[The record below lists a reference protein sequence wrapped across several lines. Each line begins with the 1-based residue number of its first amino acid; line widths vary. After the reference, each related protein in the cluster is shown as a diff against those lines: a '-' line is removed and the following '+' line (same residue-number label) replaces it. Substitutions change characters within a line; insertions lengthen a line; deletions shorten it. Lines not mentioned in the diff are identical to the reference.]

1 MNEQNR
7 KQIILAAVLGVI
19 LVGVLIK
26 QFVFAPGSA
35 SSSAAKGGTPAAQAG
50 KTAAGPK
57 AAPAG
62 TLQQVDI
69 DIEALIK
76 SVEVEPIDY
85 AASITNSRDPMR
97 PLVGSGIPKIDPEK
111 RGQNGVTDLNEELAP
126 PTDPPKP
133 LLFLNIDAVPRSR
146 ALIWEHTLDAP
157 GKRCPNPRVVIPR
170 DIIPNVVDEPVAV
183 DIRSI
188 GLRTPP
194 CTLQQPSY
202 GILGLFGFYLLGRA
216 AVQGPEAAP
225 EPVAAAKGGQA

>member
-7 KQIILAAVLGVI
+7 KQIILAAVLGVV
-19 LVGVLIK
+19 LVGVLVK
-26 QFVFAPGSA
+26 QFVLAPGSA
-35 SSSAAKGGTPAAQAG
+35 SSSAAKGGATAAQAG
-50 KTAAGPK
+50 KPAAAPK
-57 AAPAG
+57 APTPG

-133 LLFLNIDAVPRSR
+133 PVPS
-146 ALIWEHTLDAP
+146 AITAAASM
-157 GKRCPNPRVVIPR
+157 RVTGIVW
-170 DIIPNVVDEPVAV
+170 DVSFPVAV
-183 DIRSI
+183 VDDEVVSVGHVFPNGTQVFSI
-188 GLRTPP
+188 E
-194 CTLQQPSY
+194 PSRV
-202 GILGLFGFYLLGRA
+202 ILKVGDATIPIEL
-216 AVQGPEAAP
+216 
-225 EPVAAAKGGQA
+225 KDM

>member
-76 SVEVEPIDY
+76 SVEVEPINY
-85 AASITNSRDPMR
+85 AASITNDRDPMK
-97 PLVGSGIPKIDPEK
+97 PLVGGIPNVNPDEIGK
-111 RGQNGVTDLNEELAP
+111 QGVRNPDEEQ
-126 PTDPPKP
+126 DDSGVPPKP
-133 LLFLNIDAVPRSR
+133 VESSAITAAASM
-146 ALIWEHTLDAP
+146 
-157 GKRCPNPRVVIPR
+157 RVTGIVW
-170 DIIPNVVDEPVAV
+170 DVSFPVAV
-183 DIRSI
+183 VDDEVVSVGHVFPNGTQVFSI
-188 GLRTPP
+188 E
-194 CTLQQPSY
+194 PSRV
-202 GILGLFGFYLLGRA
+202 ILKVGDATIPIEL
-216 AVQGPEAAP
+216 
-225 EPVAAAKGGQA
+225 KDM

>member
-7 KQIILAAVLGVI
+7 KQIILAAVLGVV

-26 QFVFAPGSA
+26 QFVLAPGSA

-97 PLVGSGIPKIDPEK
+97 PLVGSGIPKIDPDGTDRDGRVEPAD
-111 RGQNGVTDLNEELAP
+111 GQETNPELDPNA
-126 PTDPPKP
+126 PPKP
-133 LLFLNIDAVPRSR
+133 PVPS
-146 ALIWEHTLDAP
+146 AITAAASM
-157 GKRCPNPRVVIPR
+157 RVTGIVW
-170 DIIPNVVDEPVAV
+170 DVSFPVAV
-183 DIRSI
+183 VDDEVVSVGHVFPNGTQVFSI
-188 GLRTPP
+188 E
-194 CTLQQPSY
+194 PSRV
-202 GILGLFGFYLLGRA
+202 ILKVGDATIPIEL
-216 AVQGPEAAP
+216 
-225 EPVAAAKGGQA
+225 KDM